1 MLRYCKGRGSS
12 EQEVIS
18 PRSVSSYRRGAQRDA
33 TVADSHGDGLDESVT
48 ISSSRKGKSGGARPG
63 SNRSTEAHQLE
74 LQPDSQIR
82 NPHSLEEDLDD
93 DDESEEDDEYYS
105 DDEEV
110 DGRGKVGRGA
120 ARDSDDAESPE
131 SIEENRV

>member
-1 MLRYCKGRGSS
+1 M
-12 EQEVIS
+12 
-18 PRSVSSYRRGAQRDA
+18 
-33 TVADSHGDGLDESVT
+33 
-48 ISSSRKGKSGGARPG
+48 
-63 SNRSTEAHQLE
+63 
-74 LQPDSQIR
+74 
-82 NPHSLEEDLDD
+82 EEDLDD

-131 SIEENRV
+131 SIEENRVWIESDCACFVLKSRLLSYESNLLI